1 MAEAPA
7 PEAAPRRPLPRPQE
21 RARQGKEARARLARE
36 DHGWDP
42 PSGRLDPVAVLQEQ
56 SASRIPELVPIR
68 YGRMLASPL
77 AFYRGAAAI
86 MAADLGSLPD
96 TGIVVQLAGDAHLS
110 NYGGF
115 ASPERDLVFDL
126 NDFDETLPGPW
137 EWDLKRLVASCAI
150 VGRERGLSASQRRSV
165 VLATVARYRDAMWA
179 FTSMSNLRLWYE
191 RLDVAALLRRIEEEA
206 GKKQRRV
213 LEQAARKGER
223 KDSLRALNRLTR
235 VVDGER
241 RIVSDPPLLV
251 PAADLASP
259 EEFSAQIQ
267 HIGQALRAYRRSLQK
282 DRRHLLDEYRV
293 VDLARKVVGI
303 GSVGT
308 RDWIV
313 LLLGLDDDDPL
324 FLQFKESDPSVL
336 APFRPRSR
344 HANEGQR
351 VVEGQRLMQ
360 ATSDI
365 FLGWDRVVGLD
376 GATHDF
382 YARQLWDSKVS
393 PNVDAFGPKGLRIY
407 AEACAWT
414 LARAH
419 ARSGDRVT
427 IAAYLGTNDAAAEA
441 LCGFAEAY
449 ADQND
454 RDLEALRRAAA
465 EGRVKAETDM

>member
-1 MAEAPA
+1 MADVPA
-7 PEAAPRRPLPRPQE
+7 AETTRRRPIPTPQE
-21 RARQGKEARARLARE
+21 RAQQGKEARARLPRE
-36 DHGWDP
+36 AHGWDP
-42 PSGRLDPVAVLQEQ
+42 PAGRLDPVAVLGQQ
-56 SASRIPELVPIR
+56 SAGRVPELVPIR
-68 YGRMLASPL
+68 YGRMLASPF

-86 MAADLGSLPD
+86 MAADLGSIPD
-96 TGIVVQLAGDAHLS
+96 TGMVVQLAGDAHLS
-110 NYGGF
+110 NFGGF

-150 VGRERGLSASQRRSV
+150 VGRTRGLSASQRRSV
-165 VLATVARYRDAMWA
+165 VLAAVTRYRDAMWA
-179 FTSMSNLRLWYE
+179 FTSMSNLRVWYE
-191 RLDVAALLRRIEEEA
+191 RLDVAALLRQVEEEG
-206 GKKQRRV
+206 GKKQRRL
-213 LEQAARKGER
+213 LEQATRKGER
-223 KDSLRALNRLTR
+223 KDSLRALNKLTR

-241 RIVSDPPLLV
+241 RIVSDLPLLV
-251 PAADLASP
+251 PASELVSP
-259 EEFSAQIQ
+259 DELSQQ
-267 HIGQALRAYRRSLQK
+267 LWHIEQALRVYRRSLQK

-293 VDLARKVVGI
+293 ADLARKVVGV

-308 RDWIV
+308 RAWIV
-313 LLLGLDDDDPL
+313 LLLGLDHDDPL

-336 APFRPRSR
+336 APFCPKARY
-344 HANEGQR
+344 ANEGQR

-376 GATHDF
+376 GRSRDF

-393 PNVDAFGPKGLRIY
+393 PNVDSFGPKGLRIY

-419 ARSGDRVT
+419 ARAGDRVA
-427 IAAYLGTNDAAAEA
+427 IAAYLGTNDALAES
-441 LCGFAEAY
+441 LSGFAEAY

-454 RDLEALRRAAA
+454 RDHQALRRAVDD
-465 EGRVKAETDM
+465 GRVQAQTGV